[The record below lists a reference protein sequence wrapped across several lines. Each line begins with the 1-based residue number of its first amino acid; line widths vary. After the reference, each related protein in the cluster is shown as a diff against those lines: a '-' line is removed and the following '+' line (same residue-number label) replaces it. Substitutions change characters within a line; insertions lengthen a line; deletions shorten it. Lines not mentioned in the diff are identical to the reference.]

1 MKTCKNYDCWIR
13 IPRRE
18 SLKLVYPKTPLKS
31 HQRKPLW
38 LHTSIGLVQYKQKVR
53 SEPQYLV
60 HLRFQGKYH
69 RNPIS
74 LDWDS
79 ILQGEAHRQAFLK
92 DLAYSLESS
101 FGETGTGAS
110 LVEVKNYLSY
120 NDYSYTQINH
130 NNNLVIGS
138 LSNQRPVY
146 MEGDRE
152 RENERPRSGHA
163 QVCDGYRSSSSNFT
177 YILKIISPA
186 DPLFYETADSYST
199 STARSQGLHMNWGW
213 GGTNNGYYHD
223 SVCRFNS
230 FK

>member
-1 MKTCKNYDCWIR
+1 MNQHRFIYSGDT
-13 IPRRE
+13 
-18 SLKLVYPKTPLKS
+18 VYVGCVSVALG
-31 HQRKPLW
+31 QILA
-38 LHTSIGLVQYKQKVR
+38 
-53 SEPQYLV
+53 
-60 HLRFQGKYH
+60 YH

-120 NDYSYTQINH
+120 NDYSYTQIKH

-152 RENERPRSGHA
+152 RE
-163 QVCDGYRSSSSNFT
+163 
-177 YILKIISPA
+177 

-223 SVCRFNS
+223 SDINYQENRKELINIHP
-230 FK
+230 